1 MSAANPSPAGA
12 STQQNEVLFVQ
23 SFSSH
28 KNPSASEE
36 T

>member
-1 MSAANPSPAGA
+1 MSAANPSPEGA
-12 STQQNEVLFVQ
+12 STQQNEVLFVV
-23 SFSSH
+23 SFYDH